1 MPEKSGFEAIPIG
14 FEVGPLELT
23 LDENTVRERAELIQW
38 EEEKLISELG
48 IVPPGATV
56 AHHAHMKFDALPDL
70 KVSIWAKSEHEF
82 IKPMKVGSTITI
94 RGRVVDKYTKRGR
107 NYVVTE
113 YETVDE
119 SGEVLLRSAE
129 TGLYVE

>member
-23 LDENTVRERAELIQW
+23 LDEETVRERAELIQW
-38 EEEKLISELG
+38 EEERLISELG

-94 RGRVVDKYTKRGR
+94 RGRVVEKYTKRGR

-119 SGEVLLRSAE
+119 SGEVLLRSVE

>member
-1 MPEKSGFEAIPIG
+1 MPGKSGFEAIPIG

-23 LDENTVRERAELIQW
+23 LDEETVRERAELMRW
-38 EEEKLISELG
+38 EEEELISELG

-94 RGRVVDKYTKRGR
+94 RGRVVDKYTRRGR

-119 SGEVLLRSAE
+119 SGEVLLRSVE

>member
-14 FEVGPLELT
+14 FEVGPFELT
-23 LDENTVRERAELIQW
+23 LDEETVRERAELIQW

-48 IVPPGATV
+48 TVPPGATV
-56 AHHAHMKFDALPDL
+56 VHHAHMKFDALPDL

-113 YETVDE
+113 YETLDE
-119 SGEVLLRSAE
+119 SGEVLLRSVE

>member
-23 LDENTVRERAELIQW
+23 LDEETVRERAELIQW